1 MLFHS
6 PEFILL
12 FLPLAV
18 IGYHAVRQFGGMRA
32 ALGLLVLASLVFYG
46 WWDPRFIGLLLGSA
60 AVNFILG
67 RYLSARHR
75 QGKPSRS
82 ILIFGITI
90 NLGLLGYFKYADF
103 FIGNINLAAGL
114 DVTTLQIALPL
125 AISFFTFQQIAFL
138 VDAHSGAAEDPDLL
152 SYLLFVTFFPQ
163 LIAGPIVHHK
173 EMMPQFAQ
181 TTRDTRIWDDLAV
194 GFTIF
199 TIGLFKKT
207 VIADRMGFWSDRVF
221 ESAALGA
228 PVPLMEAWSGALA
241 FTFQIYFDF
250 SGYTDMAIGLALM
263 FGIRLP
269 INFASPYKA
278 TSIIDFWRR
287 WHITL
292 SRFLRDYL
300 YIPLGGNRNGR
311 SRRYTN
317 LLIVMLLGGLWHG
330 AAWTFVLW
338 GALHGFYLVVNHL
351 WRRVTDIRTAPSLA
365 ARWAGRCVTLLAVIV
380 AWVVFRADSLDTAQ
394 SIYAGMIGLNGLVLP
409 THYFNALGSA
419 GPMLESFGVVFG
431 QTPLFGGGFQ
441 LLWYGIVLAA
451 VWFLPNSQSLLH
463 KFRPVLSDT
472 ISETSGRLKIL
483 TNMWRPNL
491 ITGVVT
497 GVAAAI
503 LVLRQLQGTPG
514 EFIYFQF

>member
-18 IGYHAVRQFGGMRA
+18 IGYHAVRHFGGVRA
-32 ALGLLVLASLVFYG
+32 SLGLLILASLVFYG

-60 AVNFILG
+60 AINFILG
-67 RYLSARHR
+67 RNLSARHR
-75 QGKPSRS
+75 QGQATKP
-82 ILIFGITI
+82 LLVLGIVI
-90 NLGLLGYFKYADF
+90 NLGLLGFFKYADF
-103 FIGNINLAAGL
+103 FIGNINVATGL

-181 TTRDTRIWDDLAV
+181 TTRETRIWDDVAIGL
-194 GFTIF
+194 TIF
-199 TIGLFKKT
+199 SIGLFKKT

-221 ESAALGA
+221 DTAALGA
-228 PVPLMEAWSGALA
+228 PVPLIEAWSGAMA

-263 FGIRLP
+263 FAIRLP
-269 INFASPYKA
+269 VNFASPYKA
-278 TSIIDFWRR
+278 VSIIDFWRR
-287 WHITL
+287 WHMTL

-300 YIPLGGNRNGR
+300 YVPLGGSRHGR

-317 LLIVMLLGGLWHG
+317 LMIVMLLGGLWHG
-330 AAWTFVLW
+330 PAWTFVLW
-338 GALHGFYLVVNHL
+338 GALHGGYLIINHA
-351 WRRVTDIRTAPSLA
+351 WRRIRGEHSSTIMS
-365 ARWAGRCVTLLAVIV
+365 RWAGRGLTLLAVII
-380 AWVVFRADSLDTAQ
+380 AWAMFRATSLDTAQ
-394 SIYAGMIGLNGLVLP
+394 TIYAGMLGLNGIVLP
-409 THYFNALGSA
+409 THYFNAI
-419 GPMLESFGVVFG
+419 GPVGPVLADAGVVFG
-431 QTPLFGGGFQ
+431 QTPNFGGGVQ
-441 LLWYGIVLAA
+441 LLWYVVVLAA
-451 VWFLPNSQSLLH
+451 VWFLPNTQTLLR
-463 KFRPVLSDT
+463 KFQPV
-472 ISETSGRLKIL
+472 ISSTVIHTTSKLEIL
-483 TNMWRPNL
+483 FSRWRPNL
-491 ITGVVT
+491 AMG
-497 GVAAAI
+497 AAVGIGATI
-503 LVLRQLQGTPG
+503 LILRQMQGTPG

>member
-12 FLPLAV
+12 FLPMAV
-18 IGYHAVRQFGGMRA
+18 ISYHAVRRFGGARA

-46 WWDPRFIGLLLGSA
+46 WWDPRFVALLLGSA

-67 RYLSARHR
+67 RSLSARHR
-75 QGKPSRS
+75 QEQSTRW
-82 ILIFGITI
+82 LLVLGITI
-90 NLGLLGYFKYADF
+90 NLGLLGFFKYADF
-103 FIGNINLAAGL
+103 FIDNINVATGL
-114 DVTTLQIALPL
+114 DVTTLKIALPL

-173 EMMPQFAQ
+173 EMMPQFANLP
-181 TTRDTRIWDDLAV
+181 RETRIWDDLAV
-194 GFTIF
+194 GLTIF
-199 TIGLFKKT
+199 SIGLFKKT

-221 ESAALGA
+221 DTAALGA
-228 PVPLMEAWSGALA
+228 PVSLIEAWSGALA

-269 INFASPYKA
+269 VNFASPYKA
-278 TSIIDFWRR
+278 TSILDFWRR
-287 WHITL
+287 WHMTL

-300 YIPLGGNRNGR
+300 YVPLGGNRHGR

-317 LLIVMLLGGLWHG
+317 LMIVMLLGGLWHG

-338 GALHGFYLVVNHL
+338 GALHGGYLIINHA
-351 WRRVTDIRTAPSLA
+351 WRRLRGSSAPSTIVS
-365 ARWAGRCVTLLAVIV
+365 RWAGRGLTLLTVII
-380 AWVVFRADSLDTAQ
+380 AWVMFRADSLGSAET
-394 SIYAGMIGLNGLVLP
+394 IYAGMLGLNGFVLP
-409 THYFNALGSA
+409 SHYFNALGSVGPVLADA
-419 GPMLESFGVVFG
+419 GVTFG
-431 QTPLFGGGFQ
+431 QTPNFGGGFQ
-441 LLWYGIVLAA
+441 LLWYALVLAA
-451 VWFLPNSQSLLH
+451 VWFLPNTQTLLQN
-463 KFRPVLSDT
+463 FRPVITST
-472 ISETSGRLKIL
+472 ISQTTSGLDFL
-483 TNMWRPNL
+483 SSVWRPNL
-491 ITGVVT
+491 ALGIASGIGAT
-497 GVAAAI
+497 I
-503 LVLRQLQGTPG
+503 LILRQMQGTPG